1 MRSLDE
7 CVRACLGCARCSYI
21 SFSRAN
27 ADCSWFYTC
36 DLARL
41 HTRFAAQAGY
51 QTFDLTA
58 GFEAFGKYPTR
69 KDPYAAVPWHRA
81 VAPPTDG
88 RWPAL
93 PPTLSDTVEVSVLM
107 QYWAARPRTVDF
119 AANAKQFIEQLT
131 LCALA
136 SGLSFEVL
144 VNSDSRHVRGGDAVH
159 LVAALGEA
167 DSLLLSPATHEL
179 RAYNRLAMGLSR
191 GSFVIF
197 VQDDTRPP
205 PPSAGGLLDV
215 RWLTRSVALFLRWP
229 QVSSVDLA
237 TRPTNSLP
245 SPHQRLAIFPPSP

>member
-1 MRSLDE
+1 MPCNTGARVKGGVSDSRGGWRRCCRS
-7 CVRACLGCARCSYI
+7 CNWRRRRRSSARRFVNYSVHARAHTC
-21 SFSRAN
+21 SRAH
-27 ADCSWFYTC
+27 
-36 DLARL
+36 AR
-41 HTRFAAQAGY
+41 A
-51 QTFDLTA
+51 
-58 GFEAFGKYPTR
+58 
-69 KDPYAAVPWHRA
+69 RA
-81 VAPPTDG
+81 
-88 RWPAL
+88 R
-93 PPTLSDTVEVSVLM
+93 
-107 QYWAARPRTVDF
+107 ARIW
-119 AANAKQFIEQLT
+119 Q
-131 LCALA
+131 
-136 SGLSFEVL
+136 VL